1 MIRCF
6 SVLCCQQ
13 KRYFKVCLYFSSNV
27 PGLMCLFIGLHN
39 YLLFLFCSYLN
50 IFKKYI
56 FSIMLYF
63 MWNTKYDWLIYWLI
77 DWWMNVS
84 GVNVSRV
91 FVALDTTDFHF
102 MNKISWNILQTIP
115 CRNREVRFRCA
126 KNMYI
131 CKGME
136 EFWLLGNTKWE
147 WGVGRVLRQGGRSR
161 GRPICVF
168 QGRYRLLQIK

>member
-1 MIRCF
+1 
-6 SVLCCQQ
+6 
-13 KRYFKVCLYFSSNV
+13 
-27 PGLMCLFIGLHN
+27 
-39 YLLFLFCSYLN
+39 
-50 IFKKYI
+50 
-56 FSIMLYF
+56 MLYF
-63 MWNTKYDWLIYWLI
+63 MWNTKYDLLI

-115 CRNREVRFRCA
+115 WRNREVRFRCG

-147 WGVGRVLRQGGRSR
+147 WGVGRVLRQGRRSQTCLW
-161 GRPICVF
+161 ITYAWDSHVSKQNLNFLLENSVF
-168 QGRYRLLQIK
+168 QWRMDWLVVFSFLRRRGGMNSNEDYEQWMLFARKERNTAWKHLEPVNV